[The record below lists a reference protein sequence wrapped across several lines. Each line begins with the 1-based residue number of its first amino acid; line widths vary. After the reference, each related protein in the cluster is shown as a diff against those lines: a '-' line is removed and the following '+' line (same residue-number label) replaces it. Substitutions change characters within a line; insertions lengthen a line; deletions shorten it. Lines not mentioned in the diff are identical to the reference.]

1 LDEIPGAFF
10 SDYPL
15 LIRLNPVI
23 PFKTRGNAATSFS
36 LRIPEKNVD
45 SLKNLVVSEF
55 LKYLETV
62 RGGGV
67 EPGLA
72 FLYGKVPA
80 KLSKLY
86 RKALTDYVHRDYV
99 TGIINEL
106 SESVEAPLGYSRG
119 LVGALAAIG
128 ASNSLSECT
137 YEILVYRTR
146 DNYLRE
152 RCVDE
157 ESVKLMDSEFRD
169 QTFLNYD
176 YVNDKPLITP
186 SGHNPVLLGIRGE
199 DPAIL
204 VKALKTLELCEEFEG
219 WLIYKTNQGLN
230 AHHVERGVEEFRPY
244 QTGCVKGKVIE
255 KPSVRLG
262 GDVLLKLGDLENK
275 SSLWVVF
282 FKETGLGKVARYLVS
297 GDVIRVCGGG
307 KWWEDLG
314 LVIHGD
320 LLEVIE
326 LVSEVLKN
334 PTCPLCGHRMKS
346 AGRGKGWKCPLCG
359 YKSLTL
365 GKEKVKT
372 DRKIVAGTY
381 RPADSAVKHLV
392 MPQSRVGRKGSCD
405 KQLISEW
412 IYARRDGRSL

>member
-80 KLSKLY
+80 KLGKLY

-169 QTFLNYD
+169 QTHAVIN
-176 YVNDKPLITP
+176 P
-186 SGHNPVLLGIRGE
+186 SH
-199 DPAIL
+199 
-204 VKALKTLELCEEFEG
+204 
-219 WLIYKTNQGLN
+219 
-230 AHHVERGVEEFRPY
+230 
-244 QTGCVKGKVIE
+244 
-255 KPSVRLG
+255 
-262 GDVLLKLGDLENK
+262 
-275 SSLWVVF
+275 
-282 FKETGLGKVARYLVS
+282 
-297 GDVIRVCGGG
+297 
-307 KWWEDLG
+307 
-314 LVIHGD
+314 
-320 LLEVIE
+320 
-326 LVSEVLKN
+326 
-334 PTCPLCGHRMKS
+334 
-346 AGRGKGWKCPLCG
+346 
-359 YKSLTL
+359 
-365 GKEKVKT
+365 
-372 DRKIVAGTY
+372 
-381 RPADSAVKHLV
+381 
-392 MPQSRVGRKGSCD
+392 
-405 KQLISEW
+405 
-412 IYARRDGRSL
+412 